1 MTRRKKPSFAK
12 KITRLCIWSV
22 RNQSWLAGQVRIY
35 LFMVT
40 AIIWFLALAGVIA
53 IETAMLASFCI
64 GVIAIGA
71 IWTLVQQRRSWLLNI
86 REPELRRQALAAM
99 HDYIHEVQGLGKVAY
114 AVTRDNREQFDE
126 RRMTWSRAT

>member
-1 MTRRKKPSFAK
+1 MTRRKKPSFALI
-12 KITRLCIWSV
+12 ITRLCIWSV

-40 AIIWFLALAGVIA
+40 AIVWFLALAGVIA

-64 GVIAIGA
+64 GVIAMVT
-71 IWTLVQQRRSWLLNI
+71 IWTLVQQRKSWLLNI

-99 HDYIHEVQGLGKVAY
+99 HDYIDEVQGLGKASY
-114 AVTRDNREQFDE
+114 AVRRDNPEQFVD
-126 RRMTWSRAT
+126 RRMT